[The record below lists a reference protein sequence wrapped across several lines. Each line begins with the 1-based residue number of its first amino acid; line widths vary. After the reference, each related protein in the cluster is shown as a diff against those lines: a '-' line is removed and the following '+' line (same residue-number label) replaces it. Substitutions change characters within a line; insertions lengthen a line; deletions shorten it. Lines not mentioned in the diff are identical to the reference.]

1 MIKNQYTDIMDKL
14 VQFMKETG
22 IYSFR
27 VVEGKV
33 AIHIQD
39 GNLSMITCSM
49 ITQDDVLGMRVDF
62 GDYTIKKEE

>member
-14 VQFMKETG
+14 AQFMKENG
-22 IYSFR
+22 VFSFR
-27 VVEGKV
+27 VEGGKI

-49 ITQDDVLGMRVDF
+49 ITQDDVRGMCVDF